1 MSQSQLFLLI
11 QLKLLILLP
20 FSVTVSNSC
29 AEKTIVH
36 VARVRVFFRQGWMLF
51 ITFDQLIV
59 FIVGISY
66 HYGLYWMSEDRSLLL
81 ISLDYFSIKM

>member
-36 VARVRVFFRQGWMLF
+36 VARVRVFFRQG
-51 ITFDQLIV
+51 
-59 FIVGISY
+59 
-66 HYGLYWMSEDRSLLL
+66 
-81 ISLDYFSIKM
+81 